1 MNDMQ
6 VPFIKMHGSGNIIL
20 VVDQRKDN
28 RAPPKVHQLRDLAN
42 NEPGFDQLMWISP
55 ADDGASV
62 ASYRVFNADGS
73 EVQQCGNGVRCVA
86 KYLVGLP
93 DLGLKHGQDFSL
105 QSPAGGVIA
114 RVHHDGQ
121 VAVSMGAP
129 IFKPADI
136 PFTYSETAETY
147 PLPVGEG
154 HIEICALSMGNPH
167 AVLDVDDVKEAP
179 VADLG
184 PVIEHHAWFPE
195 LANVGFMHITDRHNI
210 ELRVHERGV
219 GETAACGT
227 GACAAVVSGQRR
239 GKLDEEVQVHLP
251 GGKVVV
257 SWRGGDAPV
266 WLQGNAELI
275 TEGMIDLQE

>member
-20 VVDQRKDN
+20 IVDQRKDN
-28 RAPPKVHQLRDLAN
+28 RAPPDVHQLRDLAS
-42 NEPGFDQLMWISP
+42 NEPGFDQLMWIS
-55 ADDGASV
+55 AANDGASA

-86 KYLVGLP
+86 KYLVGVP
-93 DLGLKHGQDFSL
+93 DLGLNHGQDLVCKARPGQSLPASTTMARWPSAWVRRFS
-105 QSPAGGVIA
+105 S
-114 RVHHDGQ
+114 RRTFH
-121 VAVSMGAP
+121 S
-129 IFKPADI
+129 AD
-136 PFTYSETAETY
+136 SETAETY

-195 LANVGFMHITDRHNI
+195 LTNVGFMHIVDRRNI

>member
-1 MNDMQ
+1 MNDMH
-6 VPFIKMHGSGNIIL
+6 VPFIKMHGSGNII
-20 VVDQRKDN
+20 VIVDQREDN
-28 RAPPKVHQLRDLAN
+28 RAPPDVNQRRDLASN
-42 NEPGFDQLMWISP
+42 GPGFDQLMWISA

-86 KYLVGLP
+86 KYLVGVP
-93 DLGLKHGQDFSL
+93 DLGLKHGQNFSL
-105 QSPAGGVIA
+105 QSPAGAVTA
-114 RVHHDGQ
+114 RVHHNGQ

-136 PFTYSETAETY
+136 PFNYPETAETY

-184 PVIEHHAWFPE
+184 SVIEHHAWFPE
-195 LANVGFMHITDRHNI
+195 LTNVGFMHITDRHNI

-275 TEGMIDLQE
+275 TEGLIDLQE

>member
-6 VPFIKMHGSGNIIL
+6 VPYLKMHGSGNLILII
-20 VVDQRKDN
+20 DQRLDN
-28 RAPPKVHQLRDLAN
+28 RAPPDPIQVRELAVN
-42 NEPGFDQLMWISP
+42 GPGFDQLMWVST
-55 ADDGASV
+55 ATDETCV

-93 DLGLKHGQDFSL
+93 DLDLKRDQDFTL
-105 QSPAGGVIA
+105 QSPAGIIVA
-114 RVHHDGQ
+114 RVLASGQ

-129 IFKPADI
+129 IFDPADI
-136 PFTYSETAETY
+136 PFSGSITADTV

-154 HIEICALSMGNPH
+154 HVEISALSMGNPH
-167 AVLDVDDVKEAP
+167 AVLEVDDVEQAP

-184 PVIEHHAWFPE
+184 PVIENHPWFPE
-195 LANVGFMHITDRHNI
+195 RCNVGFMHIKDRRNI
-210 ELRVHERGV
+210 DLRVYERGV

-239 GKLDEEVQVHLP
+239 GKLDEEVRVHLP

-257 SWRGGDAPV
+257 SRRGGDAPV
-266 WLQGNAELI
+266 WLEGNAELI
-275 TEGMIDLQE
+275 TEGIIDL

>member
-20 VVDQRKDN
+20 VVDQRTDN
-28 RAPPKVHQLRDLAN
+28 RAPPDVHQLRYLGS
-42 NEPGFDQLMWISP
+42 NEPGFDQLMWISA
-55 ADDGASV
+55 ADDDASV

-86 KYLVGLP
+86 KYLVGQP
-93 DLGLKHGQDFSL
+93 DLGLQHEQDFSL
-105 QSPAGGVIA
+105 QSPAGAVTA

-121 VAVSMGAP
+121 VAVSMGTP

-227 GACAAVVSGQRR
+227 GAGAAVVSGQRR

-275 TEGMIDLQE
+275 AEGMIDLQE

>member
-6 VPFIKMHGSGNIIL
+6 VPFIKMHGSGNMIL
-20 VVDQRKDN
+20 VVDQRKDQL
-28 RAPPKVHQLRDLAN
+28 APPDAHQLRDLASN
-42 NEPGFDQLMWISP
+42 GPGFDQLMWIS
-55 ADDGASV
+55 AANDDTSV

-86 KYLVGLP
+86 KYLVGLA
-93 DLGLKHGQDFSL
+93 DLNLKHGQDFSL
-105 QSPAGGVIA
+105 QSPAGAVTA
-114 RVHHDGQ
+114 RVYRDGQ

-136 PFTYSETAETY
+136 PFNCSKTAQTY

-167 AVLDVDDVKEAP
+167 AVLEVDEVKDAP
-179 VADLG
+179 VATLG

-195 LANVGFMHITDRHNI
+195 LTNVGFMHITDRQNI

-227 GACAAVVSGQRR
+227 GACAAVVSAQRR
-239 GKLDEEVQVHLP
+239 GKLDAEVQVHLP

-275 TEGMIDLQE
+275 TEGMLDLQE

>member
-6 VPFIKMHGSGNIIL
+6 VPFIKMHGSGNMIL
-20 VVDQRKDN
+20 VVDQRKDQL
-28 RAPPKVHQLRDLAN
+28 APPDAHQLRDLASN
-42 NEPGFDQLMWISP
+42 GPGFDQLMWISA
-55 ADDGASV
+55 ADDDTSV

-86 KYLVGLP
+86 KYLVGLA
-93 DLGLKHGQDFSL
+93 DLNLKHGQDFSL
-105 QSPAGGVIA
+105 QSPAGAVTA
-114 RVHHDGQ
+114 RVYHDGQ
-121 VAVSMGAP
+121 VAVSMGTP

-136 PFTYSETAETY
+136 PFNCSETAQTY

-167 AVLDVDDVKEAP
+167 AVLEVDEVKDAP
-179 VADLG
+179 VATLG

-195 LANVGFMHITDRHNI
+195 LTNVGFMHITDRQNI

-227 GACAAVVSGQRR
+227 GACAAVVSAQRR
-239 GKLDEEVQVHLP
+239 GKLDAEVQVHLP

-275 TEGMIDLQE
+275 TEGMLDLQE